1 MKKTTS
7 KDVLYYSKCSCGAIT
22 LHMSDNKT
30 SYSCKKDNL
39 KVFLPS
45 LDLTTIERLQD
56 SYCCDHCVNHY
67 GLDLCGCGSG
77 EPFGECDNE
86 LSECQYPMQE
96 FETYD
101 RIVSVNSW
109 TRR

>member
-1 MKKTTS
+1 MNQINY
-7 KDVLYYSKCSCGAIT
+7 KDILYYSKCSCGAIT

-30 SYSCKKDNL
+30 SYSCKEDTL
-39 KVFLPS
+39 KIFLPS

-77 EPFGECDNE
+77 EFFGECDNE

-96 FETYD
+96 FEAYD